1 LPDRDGA
8 DCSERIAAFV
18 GSLPLPRR
26 LRDVGVE
33 EAELAEI
40 ARLTMFDYMMANLP
54 RPMTESEVLTLLRSV
69 W

>member
-1 LPDRDGA
+1 
-8 DCSERIAAFV
+8 
-18 GSLPLPRR
+18 LPLPRR

-33 EAELAEI
+33 EGELAEI

-54 RPMTESEVLTLLRSV
+54 RPMTEHEVLALLRSV